1 MKFINVF
8 IASSIIEFE
17 QERVY
22 IGDHIRRLNDKSYDE
37 GYYVKLYLCEDDSE
51 NLQATY
57 DRKIENSDIFFALI
71 GERLGE
77 KTKHELYIAE
87 HSDSI
92 ISRHIIVNNECNLS
106 IIPQE
111 IIQSFQIYAI
121 NSFNRELLFHYID
134 SRIHSIVNQ
143 ITDTQ
148 FSPAIKSFSLNI
160 PHYNDSYEL
169 AIISNIIR
177 VLKDRFEDELQLQI
191 SNSFTGRYNAY
202 LSLLSENQNYE
213 NERLL
218 KITLDENLRSSIWLF
233 ENLQYSDDKSELTK
247 KIISDLYEYGNY
259 HITYNSNKQ
268 LQLSFYR
275 KLADA
280 LNSFKSFIEVK
291 YIIVNHIL
299 YEESQRTYKRQIIKN
314 LYTTHL
320 DHINQRR
327 LEQSI
332 VNITN
337 LYVITGQLEKLKKS
351 LLKLEDSDFEYFI
364 FNPDIISPELP
375 FTEYY
380 DTLIKYIYD
389 SIEYLNYKSSNY
401 TGDEIKNKL
410 SSILNVIIERSVR
423 LELTDNLSIN
433 YLCGKL
439 LLSYNDQ
446 YIAAKDYYVKAYE
459 AYEAYEANKSSKVN
473 KEIHINYIKD
483 IILDLCEK
491 GFEYN
496 DNEQILTW
504 VNKGKEFVNTDDIG
518 YQVRLLAYEARGHRD
533 CNPLLSAE
541 LYNTAILILIEKDL
555 YKQVDDLLDLYIS
568 IKFEILFDKYRSIS
582 DSDTD
587 EMEVLKKQASLLYE
601 LYKRYLTNSNFWS
614 SEVSILYLLGLFNVD
629 ISFCMKADNL
639 LNSYVDKRVNQEWK
653 NDLEYVKALILK
665 KNQQYKESNE
675 ILLALAE
682 RYKGPI
688 SKASCY
694 QIAGNNYSYM
704 YDSQESL
711 ELAKQAYKK
720 ALDLNKSLGS
730 RIYDGLSYCCLMTK
744 DFREAEKY
752 ARKALLKDNKFNE
765 NKYANYITSLLCQN
779 KYIKAFY
786 TYAIKC
792 KRNQNIKKIMERDW
806 NTDLGDLGINTTHFH
821 TIFMLD
827 KRS

>member
-1 MKFINVF
+1 MRFINLF

-17 QERVY
+17 RERVY

-51 NLQATY
+51 NLQASY

-77 KTKHELYIAE
+77 KTKHELYVAE
-87 HSDSI
+87 HSDTI

-111 IIQSFQIYAI
+111 LLPSFKIHTI
-121 NSFNRELLFHYID
+121 NSFNLELLFHHID
-134 SRIHSIVNQ
+134 SCIHSIVSQ

-148 FSPAIKSFSLNI
+148 YSPARKLFSLSI
-160 PHYNDSYEL
+160 PHYHDSYEL

-177 VLKDRFEDELQLQI
+177 GLKDRFEDELQLLI
-191 SNSFTGRYNAY
+191 SSSFTERYNAY

-218 KITLDENLRSSIWLF
+218 KITCDENLRSSIWLF
-233 ENLQYSDDKSELTK
+233 ENVHYSSNKSESIK

-259 HITYNSNKQ
+259 PISYNSNEQ

-275 KLADA
+275 KLVDA

-314 LYTTHL
+314 LYSTHL
-320 DHINQRR
+320 DHLKQRR
-327 LEQSI
+327 LEQSV

-337 LYVITGQLEKLKKS
+337 LYVITGQVEKLKES
-351 LLKLEDSDFEYFI
+351 LLKLEDADFEYFI

-380 DTLIKYIYD
+380 ETLTKYVYD
-389 SIEYLNYKSSNY
+389 SIEYLNYKLSDY

-410 SSILNVIIERSVR
+410 EAILNVIVERGVR
-423 LELTDNLSIN
+423 LKPTDNLSIN

-446 YIAAKDYYVKAYE
+446 YITAKDYYVKAYE
-459 AYEAYEANKSSKVN
+459 AYKSAVN
-473 KEIHINYIKD
+473 EGTHINYIKD

-496 DNEQILTW
+496 NNEQILTW
-504 VNKGKEFVNTDDIG
+504 VNNGKEFVNNDDIG
-518 YQVRLLAYEARGHRD
+518 YHVRLLTYEARGNRD
-533 CNPLLSAE
+533 YNPLLTAE
-541 LYNTAILILIEKDL
+541 LYNTAISILIERDL

-568 IKFEILFDKYRSIS
+568 IKFEVLFDTYRSLS
-582 DSDTD
+582 DSDTVQMD
-587 EMEVLKKQASLLYE
+587 LLKEQTSLLYE
-601 LYKRYLTNSNFWS
+601 LYKRYLTNSNFWC
-614 SEVSILYLLGLFNVD
+614 SEISTLYLLGLFHVD
-629 ISFCMKADNL
+629 MTFCMKADIL
-639 LNSYVDKRVNQEWK
+639 LNTYVDKRVNQEWK
-653 NDLEYVKALILK
+653 NDLEYIKALILK
-665 KNQQYKESNE
+665 KKQQYKESNE
-675 ILLALAE
+675 ILLTLAE
-682 RYKGPI
+682 RYNGPK

-704 YDSQESL
+704 FDSKESL
-711 ELAKQAYKK
+711 ELAKQSYKK
-720 ALDLNKSLGS
+720 AIDLDKSLES
-730 RIYDGLSYCCLMTK
+730 RVYDGLSYCCLMTK

-752 ARKALLKDNKFNE
+752 ARKALLMDNLFNE

-779 KYIKAFY
+779 KFIKAFF

-792 KRNQNIKKIMERDW
+792 KSNQNIKDIMKRDW
-806 NTDLGDLGINTTHFH
+806 NTDLGELGINTKHFH
-821 TIFMLD
+821 IIFMLD
-827 KRS
+827 KKYSG